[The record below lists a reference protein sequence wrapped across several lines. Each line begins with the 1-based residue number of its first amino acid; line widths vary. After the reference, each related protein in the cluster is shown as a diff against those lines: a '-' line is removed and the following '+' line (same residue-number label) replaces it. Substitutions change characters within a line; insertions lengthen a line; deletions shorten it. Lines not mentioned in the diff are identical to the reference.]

1 MYHVSSFD
9 HRGLLID
16 FSPVNIE
23 GYPSMFCPH
32 PGGAPP
38 TRRCSWPGWGSPPGS
53 SAKWARMTL
62 ASP

>member
-9 HRGLLID
+9 HWGAAHRL
-16 FSPVNIE
+16 FPVNIE
-23 GYPSMFCPH
+23 GYPSMFCPN
-32 PGGAPP
+32 PGGA
-38 TRRCSWPGWGSPPGS
+38 RRNAAVQLARLGVSAGS